1 MTGLLNDSTA
11 SRRMLMWL
19 LGLFGSVALGLAGLG
34 AYAVVSQS
42 MRARWREMGIRGA
55 LGARTADILSIMLQ
69 QVAHV
74 SAVGIG
80 LGVIGTLWLTTRYLT
95 SGRGCHPRWCLDLRQ
110 CDRNRLCCRARCVCA
125 ASLARHH
132 DQSRYR
138 TAVGRLKRSETRIS
152 KPGFGDEPPHSG
164 TCDTGP

>member
-80 LGVIGTLWLTTRYLT
+80 LGVIGTLWLTTAISRLVAGAT
-95 SGRGCHPRWCLDLRQ
+95 PAGAWTFVSATGIVSAVVLVACVLPAWRATTINPVIALRS
-110 CDRNRLCCRARCVCA
+110 D
-125 ASLARHH
+125 
-132 DQSRYR
+132 D
-138 TAVGRLKRSETRIS
+138 
-152 KPGFGDEPPHSG
+152 
-164 TCDTGP
+164 